1 MKFMTNS
8 VTRKTEIKIGE
19 KTIKIETGKLAKQA
33 NGAVMLTCGETVV
46 LVTAVASKEPR
57 EGIDFFPLLVDYE
70 EKFYA
75 AGKIPGGF
83 FKREGKP
90 SENATLTSRLIDRP
104 LRPLFPEDYRNDVQ
118 IITSV
123 LSYDQKNLPDIIS
136 IIGASCALY
145 ISDIPFNKPVAAV
158 RMGYLNGEYLINPS
172 VEELKECQL
181 NIIVA
186 GTKDSVIM
194 LEGEAKELSEEDIL
208 IAIEKAQVEIDKI
221 VDMQIQFAKE
231 IKQDNLEKSWQPDQ
245 ILIQEREKVYQFI
258 KQNYS
263 DKIEKALTIFEK
275 KEREDNLNKIS
286 DEIISHYDN
295 EENDNEYSISLIKSS
310 FDSICKE
317 LMRKLIVEKE
327 MRIDHRKIDEVRPI
341 ECEIGILPRVHGS
354 ALFTRGQTQA
364 LVITT
369 LGSVRDEQSIDTL
382 EEDASRKFYLHY
394 NFPPFSVGD
403 VKPRRSQSRREIGHG
418 ALAEKAIKA
427 LIPDETDFP
436 YTIRVVSEILESNGS
451 SSMAT
456 VCGTSL
462 SLMDAGVP
470 IKKPIAGIALGLVK
484 EQDNYKILTDI
495 LGIEDHYGDM
505 DFKAAGSIDGI
516 TAIQMD
522 LKIDGVSI
530 DILRDI
536 MEKSK
541 KGRHYILDKMNKV
554 IEKPKDNLSDYVPK
568 MFIMKVNPD
577 KIGSVIGPSGRNI
590 KKIIEE
596 SDTGIDIKDN
606 GEIFITADTTEKID
620 KAKYLIEG
628 LVREVKAGEIYN
640 GKVKRITKYGAF
652 VEILPGVEGLLHI
665 SNLCHYHVDKVEDV
679 INVNDEF
686 QVKVIGVDQQGKIDL
701 SKKELTPKTSRDNKD
716 NGSNRSRKN
725 TSYR

>member
-1 MKFMTNS
+1 MTNS
-8 VTRKTEIKIGE
+8 VTRKTEIKIGD
-19 KTIKIETGKLAKQA
+19 KNITIETGKLAKQA
-33 NGAVMLTCGETVV
+33 NGSVLLTCGETVV

-90 SENATLTSRLIDRP
+90 SENAVLTSRLIDRP
-104 LRPLFPEDYRNDVQ
+104 LRPLFPEDYHNDVQ

-123 LSYDQKNLPDIIS
+123 LSYDQTNLPDIIS

-145 ISDIPFNKPVAAV
+145 ISDIPFEKPIAAV
-158 RMGYLNGEYLINPS
+158 RMGYLNGEYITNPT
-172 VEELKECQL
+172 VQEIKECQL

-194 LEGEAKELSEEDIL
+194 LEGEARELSEEEIL
-208 IAIEKAQVEIDKI
+208 IAIEKAQAEISKI
-221 VDMQIQFAKE
+221 VDMQIQFAE
-231 IKQDNLEKSWQPDQ
+231 DIKGEKKIEKIWQPDK
-245 ILIQEREKVYQFI
+245 LLLEEKEKHYHIV
-258 KQNYS
+258 KENYS
-263 DKIEKALTIFEK
+263 EKIENALTIFDK
-275 KEREDNLNKIS
+275 TEREDNLNVIL
-286 DEIISHYDN
+286 DEILAYY
-295 EENDNEYSISLIKSS
+295 EENEVEKESKSNSALIKSI
-310 FDSICKE
+310 FDTLCKE
-317 LMRKLIVEKE
+317 IMRRIIIEKE
-327 MRIDHRKIDEVRPI
+327 TRLDRRKIDEVRPI
-341 ECEIGILPRVHGS
+341 QCETGILPRVHGS

-382 EEDASRKFYLHY
+382 EEDSSRKFYLHY

-427 LIPDETDFP
+427 LLPDETDFP

-456 VCGTSL
+456 VCGTSM

-470 IKKPIAGIALGLVK
+470 IKKPIAGVALGLVK
-484 EQDNYKILTDI
+484 EKDDYKILTDI

-505 DFKAAGSIDGI
+505 DFKAAGSKDGI

-522 LKIDGVSI
+522 LKIDGVSL
-530 DILRDI
+530 DILKDI
-536 MEKSK
+536 IERSK
-541 KGRHYILDKMNKV
+541 EGRLYILERMNQV
-554 IEKPKDNLSDYVPK
+554 IEKPREELSNYVPK
-568 MFIMKVNPD
+568 IFIMKVSPD
-577 KIGSVIGPSGRNI
+577 KIGCVIGPSGKNI

-596 SDTGIDIKDN
+596 SDTNIDIKDN
-606 GEIFITADTTEKID
+606 GEIFITADDIEKIE

-665 SNLCHYHVDKVEDV
+665 SNLSHYHVDKVEDV
-679 INVNDEF
+679 IKMDDEF

-701 SKKELTPKTSRDNKD
+701 SKKDLSPKPNRNDNYHK
-716 NGSNRSRKN
+716 RSQNKSVHR
-725 TSYR
+725 

>member
-1 MKFMTNS
+1 MTNS
-8 VTRKTEIKIGE
+8 VNRKTEIKIGD
-19 KTIKIETGKLAKQA
+19 KNITIETGKLAKQA
-33 NGAVMLTCGETVV
+33 NGSVLLTCGETVV

-90 SENATLTSRLIDRP
+90 SENAVLTSRLIDRP
-104 LRPLFPEDYRNDVQ
+104 LRPLFPEDYHNDVQ

-123 LSYDQKNLPDIIS
+123 LSYDQTNLPDIIS

-145 ISDIPFNKPVAAV
+145 ISDIPFEKPIAAV
-158 RMGYLNGEYLINPS
+158 RMGYLNGEYITNPT
-172 VEELKECQL
+172 VQEIKECQL

-194 LEGEAKELSEEDIL
+194 LEGEARELSEEEIL
-208 IAIEKAQVEIDKI
+208 IAIEKAQAEISKI
-221 VDMQIQFAKE
+221 VDMQIQFAE
-231 IKQDNLEKSWQPDQ
+231 DIKGEKKIEKIWQPDK
-245 ILIQEREKVYQFI
+245 LLLEEKEKHYHIV
-258 KQNYS
+258 KENYS
-263 DKIEKALTIFEK
+263 EKIENALTIFDK
-275 KEREDNLNKIS
+275 TEREDNLNVIL
-286 DEIISHYDN
+286 DEILAYY
-295 EENDNEYSISLIKSS
+295 EENEVEKESKSNSALIKSI
-310 FDSICKE
+310 FDTLCKE
-317 LMRKLIVEKE
+317 IMRRIIIEKE
-327 MRIDHRKIDEVRPI
+327 TRLDRRKIDEVRPI
-341 ECEIGILPRVHGS
+341 QCETGILPRVHGS

-382 EEDASRKFYLHY
+382 EEDSSRKFYLHY

-427 LIPDETDFP
+427 LLPDETDFP

-456 VCGTSL
+456 VCGTSM

-470 IKKPIAGIALGLVK
+470 IKKPIAGVALGLVK
-484 EQDNYKILTDI
+484 EKDDYKILTDI

-505 DFKAAGSIDGI
+505 DFKAAGSKDGI

-522 LKIDGVSI
+522 LKIDGVSL
-530 DILRDI
+530 DILKDI
-536 MEKSK
+536 IERSK
-541 KGRHYILDKMNKV
+541 EGRLYILERMNQV
-554 IEKPKDNLSDYVPK
+554 IEKPREELSNYVPK
-568 MFIMKVNPD
+568 IFIMKVSPD
-577 KIGSVIGPSGRNI
+577 KIGCVIGPSGKNI

-596 SDTGIDIKDN
+596 SDTNIDIKDN
-606 GEIFITADTTEKID
+606 GEIFITADDIEKIE

-665 SNLCHYHVDKVEDV
+665 SNLSHYHVDKVEDV
-679 INVNDEF
+679 IKMDDEF

-701 SKKELTPKTSRDNKD
+701 SKKDLSPKPNRNDNYHK
-716 NGSNRSRKN
+716 RSQNKSVHR
-725 TSYR
+725 

>member
-1 MKFMTNS
+1 MKFMINN

-19 KTIKIETGKLAKQA
+19 KIIKIETGKLAKQA

-57 EGIDFFPLLVDYE
+57 EGIDFFPLQVDYE

-90 SENATLTSRLIDRP
+90 SENAILTSRLIDRP

-123 LSYDQKNLPDIIS
+123 LSYDKTNLPDIIS

-145 ISDIPFNKPVAAV
+145 ISDIPFDKPVAAV

-194 LEGEAKELSEEDIL
+194 LEGEANELSEEDIL

-221 VDMQIQFAKE
+221 VDMQVQFAKE
-231 IKQDNLEKSWQPDQ
+231 IKQGTLEKSWQPDQ

-258 KQNYS
+258 KQDYS
-263 DKIEKALTIFEK
+263 DKIEKALTILEK
-275 KEREDNLNKIS
+275 KEREDNLNRIS

-295 EENDNEYSISLIKSS
+295 EEKDNGFNRSLIKSS

-317 LMRKLIVEKE
+317 SMRKLIVEKE
-327 MRIDHRKIDEVRPI
+327 IRIDHRGIDEVRPI
-341 ECEIGILPRVHGS
+341 ECEIGILPRAHGS

-382 EEDASRKFYLHY
+382 EEDTSRKFYLHY

-427 LIPDETDFP
+427 LIPDETNFP

-456 VCGTSL
+456 VCGTSM

-484 EQDNYKILTDI
+484 EPDNYKILTDI

-536 MEKSK
+536 LEKSK
-541 KGRHYILDKMNKV
+541 KGRNYILDKMNKV
-554 IEKPKDNLSDYVPK
+554 IEKPKENLSDYVPK
-568 MFIMKVNPD
+568 MFIMKVNTD

-596 SDTGIDIKDN
+596 SDAEIDIKDN
-606 GEIFITADTTEKID
+606 GEIFITADSSEKID
-620 KAKYLIEG
+620 KAKSLIEG
-628 LVREVKAGEIYN
+628 LVKEVKAGEIYT

-652 VEILPGVEGLLHI
+652 VEILPGLEGLLHI

-686 QVKVIGVDQQGKIDL
+686 KVKVIGVDQQGKIDL
-701 SKKELTPKTSRDNKD
+701 SKKELTPKT
-716 NGSNRSRKN
+716 
-725 TSYR
+725 

>member
-1 MKFMTNS
+1 MINN

-19 KTIKIETGKLAKQA
+19 KIIKIETGKLAKQA

-90 SENATLTSRLIDRP
+90 SENAILSSRLIDRP

-123 LSYDQKNLPDIIS
+123 LSYDQTNLPDIIS

-145 ISDIPFNKPVAAV
+145 ISDIPFDKPVAAV

-172 VEELKECQL
+172 VEQLKECQL
-181 NIIVA
+181 NMIVA
-186 GTKDSVIM
+186 GTKGSVIM
-194 LEGEAKELSEEDIL
+194 LEGEANELSEEDIL

-221 VDMQIQFAKE
+221 VDMQVQFAKE
-231 IKQDNLEKSWQPDQ
+231 IKKENFEKSWQPDQ
-245 ILIQEREKVYQFI
+245 KLIQEKEGYYQFI
-258 KQNYS
+258 KENYS
-263 DKIEKALTIFEK
+263 DKIENALTILEK
-275 KEREDNLNKIS
+275 KEREDNLNRIS

-295 EENDNEYSISLIKSS
+295 EEKDNGFNRSLIKSS

-317 LMRKLIVEKE
+317 SMRKLIVEKE
-327 MRIDHRKIDEVRPI
+327 IRIDHRGIDEVRPI

-436 YTIRVVSEILESNGS
+436 YTIRVVSEVLESNGS

-456 VCGTSL
+456 VCGTSM

-484 EQDNYKILTDI
+484 EPDDYKILTDI

-536 MEKSK
+536 LGKSK
-541 KGRHYILDKMNKV
+541 KGRNYILDKMNKV
-554 IEKPKDNLSDYVPK
+554 IAKPKEELSDYVPK
-568 MFIMKVNPD
+568 MFIMKVNQD

-596 SDTGIDIKDN
+596 SDAEIDIKDN
-606 GEIFITADTTEKID
+606 GEIFITADSSEKID
-620 KAKYLIEG
+620 KAKSLIEG
-628 LVREVKAGEIYN
+628 LVKEVKAGEIYT

-652 VEILPGVEGLLHI
+652 VEILPGLEGLLHI

-686 QVKVIGVDQQGKIDL
+686 KVKVIGVDQQGKIDL
-701 SKKELTPKTSRDNKD
+701 SKKELTPKGGKDHKD
-716 NGSNRSRKN
+716 NGGNRSRNKS
-725 TSYR
+725 SYR

>member
-1 MKFMTNS
+1 MIKFD
-8 VTRKTEIKIGE
+8 TRNVETKVGG
-19 KTIKIETGKLAKQA
+19 KTIKIETGKMAKQA
-33 NGAVMLTCGETVV
+33 NGSVLLTCGETVV
-46 LVTAVASKEPR
+46 LVTAVASKESR

-104 LRPLFPEDYRNDVQ
+104 LRPLFPENYYNDVQ
-118 IITSV
+118 IIASV
-123 LSYDQKNLPDIIS
+123 LSYDQENLPDVIS

-145 ISDIPFNKPVAAV
+145 ISDIPFTKPVAAV
-158 RMGYLNGEYLINPS
+158 RIGYKNGEYLINPT
-172 VEELKECQL
+172 VEEIKESKL
-181 NIIVA
+181 NMVVA

-194 LEGEAKELSEEDIL
+194 LEGEAKELSEEEIL
-208 IAIEKAQVEIDKI
+208 IAIEKAQVEIKKI
-221 VDMQIQFAKE
+221 VDMQIMFANELKKDKSVQTWE
-231 IKQDNLEKSWQPDQ
+231 PDPVLTQEKDRY
-245 ILIQEREKVYQFI
+245 INFI
-258 KQNYS
+258 KDNFF
-263 DKIEKALTIFEK
+263 DKIEKAQIIFEK
-275 KEREDNLNKIS
+275 KKREEQLNALLDEVLKEIES
-286 DEIISHYDN
+286 DEKEPEPN
-295 EENDNEYSISLIKSS
+295 KSLIKGA
-310 FDSICKE
+310 FDVACKE
-317 LMRKLIVEKE
+317 SMRRLVIEKNIRVDSRA
-327 MRIDHRKIDEVRPI
+327 MDEVRPI
-341 ECEIGILPRVHGS
+341 VCETGILPRVHGS
-354 ALFTRGQTQA
+354 ALFTRGQTQS

-382 EEDASRKFYLHY
+382 EEDTSRKFYLHY

-456 VCGTSL
+456 VCGTSM

-470 IKKPIAGIALGLVK
+470 LRKPIAGIALGLVK
-484 EQDNYKILTDI
+484 EGDNYKILTDI

-522 LKIDGVSI
+522 LKIDGVSAEI
-530 DILRDI
+530 IKDIL
-536 MEKSK
+536 EKSK
-541 KGRHYILDKMNKV
+541 KGRLFILEKMNSV
-554 IEKPKDNLSDYVPK
+554 IDKPKEELSNYVPK

-596 SDTGIDIKDN
+596 SGTEIDIKDN
-606 GEIFITADTTEKID
+606 GEIFITADNTDKIE

-628 LVREVKAGEIYN
+628 LVREVKVGEIYD

-652 VEILPGVEGLLHI
+652 IEILPGVEGLLHI

-679 INVNDEF
+679 INADDEVK
-686 QVKVIGVDQQGKIDL
+686 VKVIGVDQQGKIDL
-701 SKKELTPKTSRDNKD
+701 SKKELTPRPDKNDRNNK
-716 NGSNRSRKN
+716 SNYNKKSSHR
-725 TSYR
+725 

>member
-1 MKFMTNS
+1 MTNS
-8 VTRKTEIKIGE
+8 VTRKIEIEVGDN
-19 KTIKIETGKLAKQA
+19 TIKLETGKLAKQA
-33 NGAVMLTCGETVV
+33 NGSVLLTCGETVV

-90 SENATLTSRLIDRP
+90 SENAILTSRLIDRP
-104 LRPLFPEDYRNDVQ
+104 LRPLFPEDYHNDVQ

-123 LSYDQKNLPDIIS
+123 LSYDQMNLPDVIS

-145 ISDIPFNKPVAAV
+145 FSDIPFDKPIAAV
-158 RMGYLNGEYLINPS
+158 RIGYLNGEYIINPT
-172 VEELKECQL
+172 VDKLKECQL
-181 NIIVA
+181 NIVVA

-194 LEGEAKELSEEDIL
+194 LEGEAKELSEEEIL
-208 IAIEKAQVEIDKI
+208 TAIEKAQIEIRKI
-221 VDMQIQFAKE
+221 VEMQIKFAE
-231 IKQDNLEKSWQPDQ
+231 NIVEEKKIEKNWQPDKAV
-245 ILIQEREKVYQFI
+245 LEEKEKHYQFL
-258 KQNYS
+258 KSKYAEN
-263 DKIEKALTIFEK
+263 IEKALTIFDK
-275 KEREDNLNKIS
+275 TEREENLNRLLEEILADYEEIEIEKECKS
-286 DEIISHYDN
+286 DR
-295 EENDNEYSISLIKSS
+295 SLIKSI
-310 FDSICKE
+310 FDKICKE
-317 LMRKLIVEKE
+317 IMRRLIVEKE
-327 MRIDHRKIDEVRPI
+327 LRLDKRKIDEIRPI
-341 ECEIGILPRVHGS
+341 ECETGILPRVHGS

-364 LVITT
+364 LVLTT
-369 LGSVRDEQSIDTL
+369 LGSVRDEQSVDTL
-382 EEDASRKFYLHY
+382 EEDSSRKFYLHY

-427 LIPDETDFP
+427 LIPDEAGFP

-456 VCGTSL
+456 VCGSSM

-470 IKKPIAGIALGLVK
+470 IKKPIAGVALGLVK
-484 EQDNYKILTDI
+484 EKDGYKILTDI

-505 DFKAAGSIDGI
+505 DFKAAGSVDGI

-530 DILRDI
+530 DILREI
-536 MEKSK
+536 LERSK
-541 KGRHYILDKMNKV
+541 KGRTYILKKMNEV
-554 IEKPKDNLSDYVPK
+554 IEKPREELSHYVPK
-568 MFIMKVNPD
+568 IFIMKVNPE

-596 SDTGIDIKDN
+596 SDTSIDIKDS
-606 GEIFITADTTEKID
+606 GEIFITADDIEKID

-628 LVREVKAGEIYN
+628 LVREVKSGEIYT

-665 SNLCHYHVDKVEDV
+665 SNLSHYHVDKVEDV
-679 INVNDEF
+679 VNIDDEF

-701 SKKELTPKTSRDNKD
+701 SKKDLTPKPDKNNNYNNRTRNK
-716 NGSNRSRKN
+716 SEHHR
-725 TSYR
+725 